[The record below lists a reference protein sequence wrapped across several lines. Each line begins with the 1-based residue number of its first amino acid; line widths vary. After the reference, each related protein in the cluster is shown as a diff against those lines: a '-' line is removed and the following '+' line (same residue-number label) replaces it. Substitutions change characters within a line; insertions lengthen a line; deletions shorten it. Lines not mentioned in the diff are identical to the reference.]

1 MANSIL
7 LEVVNNALRSVA
19 EQMTMT
25 MVRSAYSTIV
35 KEMMDCSS
43 AIFDDKGRMLSEG
56 ANVPIHLNC
65 LGPCLNTVLT
75 KFFSREQ
82 LNPGDIIL
90 TNHPYAGGES
100 LGSHHT
106 KDLIMIAP
114 IFYQDKELVGFSV
127 TMLHHKD
134 VGGIWTGDS
143 WTVEIW
149 QEGFLMEPVKLYDR
163 GVRNEA
169 LWSVILNNTRT
180 PRDMKGDLMA
190 QISACN
196 IGVKNFCQIVDKYG
210 METVREV
217 TEALM
222 DYSERLTRAEIAQ
235 IADGEY
241 VHEEKILD
249 DGFAGGPYTIKLTV
263 RVKGDNIEFDYTG
276 TDPQIR
282 GPINSPLSATTSAT
296 YYAMRCVTD
305 PGIPSNGGCQRPIKV
320 IAPEGTL
327 VNCQAPNGCFQ
338 RMVTDHILVDLIM
351 GAMSQAVPTK
361 VMADSCGNNYD
372 FCNGTNL
379 ETHPRGG
386 ESTHRQYWGEI
397 VPGGLGARATKDGL
411 SAMACHVTNCP
422 IPPLEAQEIEAPMM
436 FIERALLPD
445 SEGAGKYRSGFAQR
459 RKWKIVGYDGLL
471 SHVSQKSFIPPQGL
485 FGGQPGRCSQWIIN
499 EGLPNERV
507 LEYSM
512 GDVIPLEY
520 GDTVTCLTASGG
532 GYGDPFERDVD
543 KVLEDVTLGLVSVER
558 AEKVYGVVIDPV
570 ALAVDMKATEALRA
584 AHK

>member
-1 MANSIL
+1 
-7 LEVVNNALRSVA
+7 
-19 EQMTMT
+19 
-25 MVRSAYSTIV
+25 
-35 KEMMDCSS
+35 
-43 AIFDDKGRMLSEG
+43 
-56 ANVPIHLNC
+56 
-65 LGPCLNTVLT
+65 
-75 KFFSREQ
+75 
-82 LNPGDIIL
+82 
-90 TNHPYAGGES
+90 
-100 LGSHHT
+100 
-106 KDLIMIAP
+106 
-114 IFYQDKELVGFSV
+114 
-127 TMLHHKD
+127 MLHHKD

-180 PRDMKGDLMA
+180 PRDMKGDLMS

-305 PGIPSNGGCQRPIKV
+305 PSIPSNGGCQRPIKV

-459 RKWKIVGYDGLL
+459 RKWKLVGYDGLL

-558 AEKVYGVVIDPV
+558 AEKVYGVAIDPV
-570 ALAVDMKATEALRA
+570 TLTVDAKATEALRA